1 MPPSNDASPHKPIRR
16 FDVFAEYT
24 HQERREKGYPE
35 DEAKGYGIWL
45 AKVVASRRF
54 GQQSSADGKKP
65 QQEGCA
71 RRGAEVPLG
80 R

>member
-1 MPPSNDASPHKPIRR
+1 MTHDNAPTKAIRR

-24 HQERREKGYPE
+24 RQQRREKGFPE

-45 AKVVASRRF
+45 TKVVAPPVRPEIRL
-54 GQQSSADGKKP
+54 GRQETRH
-65 QQEGCA
+65 EGCA
-71 RRGAEVPLG
+71 RGGAEVPLG